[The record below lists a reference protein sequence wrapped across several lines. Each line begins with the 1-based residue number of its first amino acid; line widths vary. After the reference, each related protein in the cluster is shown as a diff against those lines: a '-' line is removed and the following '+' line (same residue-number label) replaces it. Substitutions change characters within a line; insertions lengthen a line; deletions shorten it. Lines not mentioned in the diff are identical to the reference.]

1 MEATAHSQPL
11 RLAARALLLAIA
23 VAAIAVAAYGLWLIP
38 GALGLGAGAPDAA
51 TVAPSPQPVLAIGK
65 PARTTFGHLRVLD
78 AHAVTGLT
86 NQQLGNMT
94 HGISGLIDARN
105 AQMQIAIELSN
116 STNLATHWTAA
127 DFRLETVSGEHM
139 YAALGGTQE
148 SGTLRAGLQRRPRP
162 QFRGAARRLQARTA
176 RPRRRA
182 VRACP
187 RRPRGESPAR
197 HQGNPAQPLVQK
209 EGLTP

>member
-1 MEATAHSQPL
+1 MEATAHRQPL
-11 RLAARALLLAIA
+11 RLAARALLLTIAI
-23 VAAIAVAAYGLWLIP
+23 VAIAVAAYGLWLVP
-38 GALGLGAGAPDAA
+38 GAMGLGAGQPDAA
-51 TVAPSPQPVLAIGK
+51 TATLPPQPVLAIGK

-105 AQMQIAIELSN
+105 AQMQVAIELSN
-116 STNLATHWTAA
+116 STHLATHWTAA

-148 SGTLRAGLQRRPRP
+148 SGTLAPGSSVDLGLNFVVPRDGSKLVL
-162 QFRGAARRLQARTA
+162 R
-176 RPRRRA
+176 
-182 VRACP
+182 VRD
-187 RRPRGESPAR
+187 GEQYVRVHVGRVAKAPPGTKGIQ
-197 HQGNPAQPLVQK
+197 HNH
-209 EGLTP
+209 